1 MTQVSAAKSQGGVTL
16 RQAALVAGF
25 AYLLNPVSYAEF
37 SVYPKLVAANNAAQ
51 TVQNIS
57 AHLGLFAV
65 AILCYIISFIGDVVI
80 AWALYVLLAPVNRAL
95 SLLTAWCQLVYA
107 AGALCSVFSLLNV
120 YHLLITPYYLT
131 LFGSGQ
137 LQAQVWFQLHSFHY
151 EWSMSLIIFG
161 IHLVLLGY
169 LVYRSGYIPWILGI
183 VLFIAGGGWIIGGL
197 GPYILPNTNF
207 DFTFI
212 TAFGEVLFTLWL
224 WIRGWKVQEPTVI
237 SPVNPVTDVS

>member
-1 MTQVSAAKSQGGVTL
+1 MTL

-37 SVYPKLVAANNAAQ
+37 SVYPKLVVASNAAQ

-57 AHLGLFAV
+57 AHLGLFAA

-80 AWALYVLLAPVNRAL
+80 AWALYFLLAPVSRAL

-120 YHLLITPYYLT
+120 YHLLVTPYYLT
-131 LFGSGQ
+131 LFGFGQ

-169 LVYRSGYIPWILGI
+169 LVYRSGYIPWILRI
-183 VLFIAGGGWIIGGL
+183 VLFIAGVGWMIGGL
-197 GPYILPNTNF
+197 GPYVLPDTNF

-212 TAFGEVLFTLWL
+212 TAFGEVFFIFWL
-224 WIRGWKVQEPTVI
+224 WIRGWKLQEPTVI
-237 SPVNPVTDVS
+237 SRLDSITDSS

>member
-1 MTQVSAAKSQGGVTL
+1 MLGRRSVSSNTPANRYEGVTL

-37 SVYPKLVAANNAAQ
+37 SIYPKLVVASNADQ

-57 AHLGLFAV
+57 AHLGLFAA

-80 AWALYVLLAPVNRAL
+80 AWALYILLAPVNRAL
-95 SLLTAWCQLVYA
+95 SLLTAWFQLVYA
-107 AGALCSVFSLLNV
+107 AVALCSVFGLLDV
-120 YHLLITPYYLT
+120 YHLLATPYYLT
-131 LFGSGQ
+131 LFGSSQ
-137 LQAQVWFQLHSFHY
+137 LHAQVWLTLHSFHY

-169 LVYRSGYIPWILGI
+169 LIYRSGYVPWILGI
-183 VLFIAGGGWIIGGL
+183 ALFIAGMGWMIAGL
-197 GPYILPNTNF
+197 GPYVLPNANL

-212 TAFGEVLFTLWL
+212 TAFGEVFFMLWL
-224 WIRGWKVQEPTVI
+224 WIRGWKVQEPTVRAE
-237 SPVNPVTDVS
+237 

>member
-1 MTQVSAAKSQGGVTL
+1 MKPVSSANSHGGVAL
-16 RQAALVAGF
+16 RQAALIAGA

-37 SVYPKLVAANNAAQ
+37 SIYPKLVAANNAAQ
-51 TVQNIS
+51 TAQNIS

-65 AILCYIISFIGDVVI
+65 AILCYIASFIGDIVI
-80 AWALYVLLAPVNRAL
+80 AWALYLLLSPVNKML

-107 AGALCSVFSLLNV
+107 AVALSSVFSLLNV
-120 YHLLITPYYLT
+120 YHLLANPYYLT
-131 LFGSGQ
+131 LFGSSQ

-169 LVYRSGYIPWILGI
+169 LIFRSGYIPWIFG
-183 VLFIAGGGWIIGGL
+183 VTVFIAGAGWIIGGF

-207 DFTFI
+207 DFTLS
-212 TAFGEVLFTLWL
+212 TAIGELFFTLWL
-224 WIRGWKVQEPTVI
+224 WIRGWKVQEPAII
-237 SPVNPVTDVS
+237 S

>member
-1 MTQVSAAKSQGGVTL
+1 MKPLPSAKSHDGVTL
-16 RQAALVAGF
+16 RQAALVAGA

-51 TVQNIS
+51 TLQNIS
-57 AHLGLFAV
+57 AHLSLFAV

-80 AWALYVLLAPVNRAL
+80 AWALYVLLAPVNRGL
-95 SLLTAWCQLVYA
+95 SLLAAWCQLVYA

-120 YHLLITPYYLT
+120 YHLLVNPYYLS

-137 LQAQVWFQLHSFHY
+137 LQAQVWFQLHSFHS
-151 EWSMSLIIFG
+151 EWSVSLIIFG

-169 LVYRSGYIPWILGI
+169 LVFRSGYIPWIFG
-183 VLFIAGGGWIIGGL
+183 VALFIAGLGWMIGGL
-197 GPYILPNTNF
+197 GPFILPNTNF

-212 TAFGEVLFTLWL
+212 AAIGELLFTLWL
-224 WIRGWKVQEPTVI
+224 WIRGWKVREPAVI
-237 SPVNPVTDVS
+237 S

>member
-1 MTQVSAAKSQGGVTL
+1 MKRVSAAKIYNGITL

-57 AHLGLFAV
+57 AHPGLFAV
-65 AILCYIISFIGDVVI
+65 AILCYIISFIGDVII
-80 AWALYVLLAPVNRAL
+80 AWALYVLLAPVNRPL

-120 YHLLITPYYLT
+120 YHLLVTPYYLT

-183 VLFIAGGGWIIGGL
+183 SLFIAGLAG
-197 GPYILPNTNF
+197 
-207 DFTFI
+207 
-212 TAFGEVLFTLWL
+212 
-224 WIRGWKVQEPTVI
+224 
-237 SPVNPVTDVS
+237 